1 MVAFLAD
8 CIGNRCVV
16 EEHDNDGLEVWNR
29 EGQNKIL
36 GLLIFEFWTCWICSH
51 NLNWAGMEE
60 KGGGAQPKPD
70 LESDPISILNFYL
83 FYQINFYLKLIFYK
97 IFKSFFLLVVRKF
110 MIILFYFNF
119 LNKNVIKMIKILK

>member
-1 MVAFLAD
+1 MDWKFGTGKDKTKYWV
-8 CIGNRCVV
+8 
-16 EEHDNDGLEVWNR
+16 
-29 EGQNKIL
+29 
-36 GLLIFEFWTCWICSH
+36 CWPLSVGHVGSGSH

-60 KGGGAQPKPD
+60 KGGRAQPKPD

-119 LNKNVIKMIKILK
+119 LNKNDKFFKIKCSYFCNF